1 MTLLIIAF
9 FAGILTVLSPCVL
22 PLLPVIVGG
31 SLAGGTS
38 RKRALTVTISLGV
51 SVFLFTYLL
60 KVSTAFIMVPPSF
73 WNWLSGGILFLVG
86 IFFIFPNLWDLI
98 PGTAQANRDSTQ
110 LMSKGFMRQN
120 FWGDVL
126 VGAALGPVF
135 TTCSPTYFVVLASV
149 LPVSLALGTA
159 DILAYI
165 LGLCSFLLVISFV
178 GQKLLDKVSFAADGH
193 GWVKRT
199 VGVLFIIIAI
209 LIVTNTLAT
218 IESPLYNVFDE
229 TKVEQYFL
237 SHDGSSGAVQNGPG
251 ISTSTDSAT
260 PNAADTTTPTSASG
274 VTYLTLA
281 QKALIYPKAPELAGI
296 DGYLNTGGQP
306 ISLAQYK
313 GKNVVLID
321 FWTYSCINCLRTVP
335 YLTTWYSKYKDE
347 GLVIIGV
354 HTPEFAF
361 EHVEQ
366 NVADALTRLGI
377 KYPVV
382 LDNEYATWNAYGN
395 EYWPNEYLIDIDG
408 YIVHE
413 HSGEGDYDVTEKA
426 IQAALAERAARLGLN
441 TQVATST
448 VSISGPDLN
457 AIQSPETYFGS
468 NRNEY
473 LGNGQQGVSGD
484 QTFTLPDLDSLN
496 ENTLYL
502 GSSWNIQ
509 PEYAQSLGPATI
521 EYAYDAH
528 DINFVAAAATP
539 VTLDI
544 TLDGKPVGALA
555 GTDVNPKTS
564 QAVIQAD
571 RLYNVIHD
579 ATPGPHTIEIKVEG
593 AGLQA
598 YTFTFG

>member
-313 GKNVVLID
+313 GKDVVLID

-448 VSISGPDLN
+448 VSISGLDLN

-473 LGNGQQGVSGD
+473 LGNGRQGVSGD

-571 RLYNVIHD
+571 RLYNLIHD

>member
-1 MTLLIIAF
+1 MTLLLIAF

-38 RKRALTVTISLGV
+38 RKRAFTVTISLGV
-51 SVFLFTYLL
+51 SVFVFTFLL
-60 KVSTAFIMVPPSF
+60 KVSTVFIMVPPSF

-98 PGTAQANRDSTQ
+98 PGTARANRDSTQ
-110 LMSKGFMRQN
+110 LMSKGFMRQT

-149 LPVSLALGTA
+149 LPVSLALGTS

-165 LGLCSFLLVISFV
+165 LGLCAFLLLISFV
-178 GQKLLDKVSFAADGH
+178 GQKLLDKVSFAADGR
-193 GWVKRT
+193 GWLRRT
-199 VGVLFIIIAI
+199 VGILFVIIAV
-209 LIVTNTLAT
+209 LIVTNTLVT
-218 IESPLYNVFDE
+218 IEAPLYNIFDE
-229 TKVEQYFL
+229 TKIEKYFL
-237 SHDGSSGAVQNGPG
+237 TPGAANPVAT
-251 ISTSTDSAT
+251 STSAGTAT
-260 PNAADTTTPTSASG
+260 STQPALRFLTP
-274 VTYLTLA
+274 A

-313 GKNVVLID
+313 GKDVVLID

-335 YLTTWYSKYKDE
+335 YLTTWYQKYKDQ

-366 NVADALTRLGI
+366 NVAGALTRLGI

-382 LDNEYATWNAYGN
+382 LDNEYGTWNAYGN

-408 YIVHE
+408 DIVHN
-413 HSGEGDYDVTEKA
+413 HAGEGDYDVTEKA
-426 IQAALAERAARLGLN
+426 IQAALAERAARLGLK
-441 TQVATST
+441 TTVATST
-448 VSISGPDLN
+448 VAISGPDLS

-473 LGNGQQGVSGD
+473 LGNGQQGASGN
-484 QTFTLPDLDSLN
+484 QTFTLPDSLN

-502 GSSWNIQ
+502 DGSWDIQ

-528 DINFVAAAATP
+528 DIDFVASAATP

-544 TLDGKPVGALA
+544 TLDGKPVGSLA
-555 GTDVNPKTS
+555 GADVDPKTS
-564 QAVIQAD
+564 KAVIQSN
-571 RLYNVIHD
+571 RLYNLVHD
-579 ATPGPHTIEIKVEG
+579 ATPGPHTIQIKVEG